1 MQKNGQ
7 KHKIFKTMLKL
18 TSFSMSKL
26 MVLYFRPFWT
36 PLLTIGYEIYHFGY
50 VVDFEFFKNFYYMH
64 NKEL

>member
-1 MQKNGQ
+1 
-7 KHKIFKTMLKL
+7 
-18 TSFSMSKL
+18 MSKL